1 MFYNVKRISYNVD
14 YTSYN
19 VKRTNYD
26 VERKKNNDSLPY
38 IYSF

>member
-19 VKRTNYD
+19 VKHTNYD